1 MRIKFHRLEAKEKKF
16 FKANKDIHSAQVFLI
31 DENGDNFGII
41 DTAEALTRASD
52 LDMDLVEVNPKAD
65 PPVAKI
71 MDMGQFRYEMEKK
84 AHKQKVQQKKV
95 ETKNIRLSVRISEHD
110 FDFRLNQAEKFLSK
124 DNKLKL
130 EISLKGREKQYP
142 EKAAE
147 IINDFVAKLKLLPN
161 LKIESE
167 QALTKQGGRFT
178 ILLINKK

>member
-16 FKANKDIHSAQVFLI
+16 FKSNKDIHSSRVFLI
-31 DENGDNFGII
+31 DENGENVGVI
-41 DTAEALTRASD
+41 DTSEALERAQE

-71 MDMGQFRYEMEKK
+71 LDLGQFRYEMEKK
-84 AHKQKVQQKKV
+84 AHKQKIQQKKV

-110 FDFRLNQAEKFLSK
+110 FNFRINQAEKFLSK
-124 DNKLKL
+124 ENKLKL
-130 EISLKGREKQYP
+130 ELNLKGREKQYP

-147 IINDFVAKLKLLPN
+147 TINEFVNKLKEKSTLN
-161 LKIESE
+161 IEIE
-167 QALTKQGGRFT
+167 QGLTKQGGRFT

>member
-16 FKANKDIHSAQVFLI
+16 FKANRDIHTPQVFLI

-41 DTAEALTRASD
+41 DTAEALTRAQD

-95 ETKNIRLSVRISEHD
+95 ETKNIRLSVRISDHD
-110 FDFRLNQAEKFLSK
+110 FEFRLNKTKKFLSK

-147 IINDFVAKLKLLPN
+147 IINDFVAKLQALPT

-167 QALTKQGGRFT
+167 QPLTKQGGRFT